1 MKKASSALIELTA
14 KVVKAAGG
22 RSGKAAPV
30 VKKSPAQLTLPL
42 WAEAVRGVPNAVLR
56 GALFTVNNARP
67 IAEDRELIATV
78 EGIEIRFTGKRWNQV
93 DLDLFEMILHLSRL
107 QPLGDKV
114 EFTANAM
121 LQALGRGTSGKN
133 HEDLKNGIARL
144 SAGITEIKW
153 LTGASA
159 GKAIGGSIIPT
170 YYRDDDTG
178 RHVIVL
184 NKSVLALYENG
195 YTHIDWEQRQALGNQ
210 SLAKWVHGFYSTHA
224 QPFAYKVETIRK
236 LSGSAVGR
244 LGDFRKALRLALA
257 QVESTGSIDSWSID
271 DTDLVHIKKPYIR
284 LSREK

>member
-1 MKKASSALIELTA
+1 MKMNKALDILARNA
-14 KVVKAAGG
+14 KEAAKKP
-22 RSGKAAPV
+22 SKAAPV

-42 WAEAVRGVPNAVLR
+42 WAAAVRGVPNAVLR

-67 IAEDRELIATV
+67 IAQERELIATI

-93 DLDLFEMILHLSRL
+93 DLDLFEMLLHLSRL

-114 EFTANAM
+114 EFTANSM

-133 HEDLKNGIARL
+133 HEDLKKGIARL
-144 SAGITEIKW
+144 SSGITEIKW

-159 GKAIGGSIIPT
+159 GKVIGGSIIPT

-178 RHVIVL
+178 RHVVVL

-195 YTHIDWEQRQALGNQ
+195 YTHIDWEQRQSLGNQ
-210 SLAKWVHGFYSTHA
+210 SLAKWIHGFYSTHA
-224 QPFAYKVETIRK
+224 QPFAYKVETLRT

-244 LGDFRKALRLALA
+244 LGDFRKSLRSALD
-257 QVESTGSIDSWSID
+257 QVVSTGSIDSWTID
-271 DTDLVHIKKPYIR
+271 DSDLVNVKKSYVR
-284 LSREK
+284 LSRTK